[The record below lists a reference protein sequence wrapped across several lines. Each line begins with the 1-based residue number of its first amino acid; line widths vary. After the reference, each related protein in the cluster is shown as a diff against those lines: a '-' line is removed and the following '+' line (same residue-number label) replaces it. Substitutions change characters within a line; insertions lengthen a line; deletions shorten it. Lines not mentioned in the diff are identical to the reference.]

1 MLDSPLY
8 IPLVFLLALAST
20 ITLFLRATKLN
31 GRGIVILIAWIALQG
46 GLALSGFY
54 EVTEGFPPRPVF
66 AVLPPNL
73 LIVWLLVSKQGR
85 DMIDRWNP
93 KWLTLIH
100 VVRIPI
106 ELVLYWLFLYKGIP
120 EIMTFE
126 GQNFDI
132 LAGLTAPV
140 VVWLGYYKQKMSRTL
155 LLVWNLLCLGL
166 LLNIVGT
173 AILAIPGP
181 LQRIAFDQP
190 NVAITQFPYVW
201 LASIIVPIVF
211 VAHLVTIRGLLY
223 AK

>member
-1 MLDSPLY
+1 M
-8 IPLVFLLALAST
+8 
-20 ITLFLRATKLN
+20 
-31 GRGIVILIAWIALQG
+31 
-46 GLALSGFY
+46 
-54 EVTEGFPPRPVF
+54 
-66 AVLPPNL
+66 
-73 LIVWLLVSKQGR
+73 
-85 DMIDRWNP
+85 
-93 KWLTLIH
+93 
-100 VVRIPI
+100 VRIPI

-201 LASIIVPIVF
+201 LAAIIVPIVF